1 MNFISQNWGWLVGIF
16 SVVGVFGGAIYKFS
30 IRDSVSKHELYG
42 KDGQPIYT
50 HRVVYQKTVQEICG
64 SIGDMKD
71 TVEVLAKDIQQDR
84 VTAFSFMS
92 AVKEKL
98 DLKFTLPKS

>member
-1 MNFISQNWGWLVGIF
+1 MQFLAQNWSWLLGIF
-16 SVVGVFGGAIYKFS
+16 TVIGVFGGAIYKFS
-30 IRDSVSKHELYG
+30 IRDSVSKHELYK
-42 KDGQPIYT
+42 KDGQPIYRHVAT
-50 HRVVYQKTVQEICG
+50 CRNTVQEICG

-84 VTAFSFMS
+84 VTTFSFMS